1 MDIANQLEKLSQPL
15 NNVDESLVRLNE
27 TVDKLAAVMG
37 VVQEEESKGLEF
49 IKKTQKLSQIDRL
62 IQVRQ
67 QKFDKQKLSFDLKNF
82 KLIKD
87 ANLKFTKGLALT
99 TAKVQK
105 FGIDIAKSGK
115 EFAVNL
121 PKKILKSFLTIP
133 LKVSKSLIVDLPIKI
148 VKGVGSGLKKVF
160 SNAFGGIG
168 KGIGGIFKKIV
179 PLAGVLAIPSLI
191 IKQLLEVDKIFSQI
205 ATDTGLTGKN
215 LKFVQD
221 NVEQATA
228 STLAFG
234 ISLEDNAKTAAALT
248 DALGNA
254 EYVTGE
260 MIEKMSRIAKA
271 TGMSAQEAGVLAK
284 TLVKGFGAT
293 AADVESF
300 TNNMMNF
307 ASSSGVN
314 ARKVMRDISNDSNLT
329 SIYLGRGEDY
339 LMKSAVLAAKMGK
352 SLAEQNS
359 TLDAFST
366 IESSVENVAE
376 INRLTGGQLDAQK
389 MFMMFQTQDTL
400 GAMKELQKAFSNP
413 RAISMINRYP
423 GAFKSVASSLNLS
436 VADLK
441 QLDRV
446 MKDFE
451 KSSSKTSSE
460 QDAIQKALDDS
471 STIMDDIKNIALQVL
486 LPAFNNLG
494 SFLSREIK
502 PALNDMKQS
511 ASQFGRALQ
520 DAMAGET
527 TFVGKVT
534 AAFRTI
540 IEEAKPLIKSLFDEI
555 MVHLQPKI
563 NEMMDFI
570 GKKLSQII
578 SDATG
583 NLFGESAGQQEYKG
597 FIAQAEK
604 AYEAGV
610 LSENQIERIRAN
622 LENEYFMTDA
632 MDQKERDIAMKRFEE
647 VLKTF
652 DDGDVKAAQELSKS
666 LTSGGRRR
674 VPRNAKGNVYNRPT
688 LGLIG
693 EEGRSEVVIPTE
705 RIRKGMPVD
714 SSVAAE
720 LSSIGVPGFF
730 AGGRAGT
737 AGLTVNL
744 PSGANINRLVSST
757 TNTEQERALQ
767 RSQGDPEAIRRLVST
782 LEKQSA
788 DYNKGLRDQT
798 NTIHEG
804 FEQLYTAQSYGPD
817 GGPRDPDGAG
827 GGGPASPI
835 GDPRKDPFASNY
847 FKYANML
854 NNYMEVTG
862 TTVPQL
868 ISDMV
873 TILPNTLETSL
884 RTNYDKLSDA
894 TRQGIEVGTQAAWD
908 TYIETGKFE
917 KGVQAGF
924 TTGFMQAGE
933 MNKDTGLGFLQQ
945 ITGRAFAG
953 AEGMRDTDILDG
965 ANLTQAIGQ
974 TLIAMRG
981 DPDSFVGKAF
991 ADDERALYDSMQAGA
1006 DFRNAIPIH
1015 EENKKVLDE
1024 RAKQQQELA
1033 KAQMDQLVK
1042 SEQENA
1048 VFREKQNAAADALF
1062 NERKFFAEQSGAN
1075 EEQIKQIELD
1085 RIAAKAQIE
1094 ADLAKKQSDLIDKQ
1108 KEVMDAMIEQVAE
1121 ANQAVQKSQENFNKK
1136 QAYDQK
1142 GPLGKLGATA
1152 SKAFGDFGES
1162 IKSMKGLGSGA
1173 MEGAIQAFQQGKGLK
1188 DMAAS
1193 AIQGG
1198 VGKMTSTAITGAL
1211 SATPLAPFAPF
1222 IGSFLGG
1229 KAGAFA
1235 GKVLGG
1241 IFGGKAV
1248 KPKKARQ
1255 KIEDVIAGNLMGVTS
1270 QGMQLSNNFREGS
1283 AAHRVIQA
1291 NILIAGTKDPEKLYD
1306 RVSDI
1311 IYDASGIRYGRDKT
1325 QSFIQTLYGK
1335 QIKGQARTDE
1345 LNKYESEMESGIP
1358 MRAGAAGA
1366 IVSRP
1371 TVALIGEAG
1380 PEALVPLEN
1389 APGARPLNGVG
1400 GDNGELLQEIK
1411 RMNQMLGAMAN
1422 RPITLDGQR
1431 VNAVLNANNSDDI
1444 RAGIYTVNSR

>member
-1 MDIANQLEKLSQPL
+1 
-15 NNVDESLVRLNE
+15 
-27 TVDKLAAVMG
+27 
-37 VVQEEESKGLEF
+37 
-49 IKKTQKLSQIDRL
+49 
-62 IQVRQ
+62 
-67 QKFDKQKLSFDLKNF
+67 
-82 KLIKD
+82 
-87 ANLKFTKGLALT
+87 
-99 TAKVQK
+99 
-105 FGIDIAKSGK
+105 
-115 EFAVNL
+115 
-121 PKKILKSFLTIP
+121 
-133 LKVSKSLIVDLPIKI
+133 
-148 VKGVGSGLKKVF
+148 
-160 SNAFGGIG
+160 
-168 KGIGGIFKKIV
+168 
-179 PLAGVLAIPSLI
+179 
-191 IKQLLEVDKIFSQI
+191 
-205 ATDTGLTGKN
+205 
-215 LKFVQD
+215 
-221 NVEQATA
+221 
-228 STLAFG
+228 
-234 ISLEDNAKTAAALT
+234 
-248 DALGNA
+248 
-254 EYVTGE
+254 
-260 MIEKMSRIAKA
+260 
-271 TGMSAQEAGVLAK
+271 
-284 TLVKGFGAT
+284 
-293 AADVESF
+293 
-300 TNNMMNF
+300 
-307 ASSSGVN
+307 
-314 ARKVMRDISNDSNLT
+314 
-329 SIYLGRGEDY
+329 
-339 LMKSAVLAAKMGK
+339 
-352 SLAEQNS
+352 
-359 TLDAFST
+359 
-366 IESSVENVAE
+366 
-376 INRLTGGQLDAQK
+376 
-389 MFMMFQTQDTL
+389 
-400 GAMKELQKAFSNP
+400 
-413 RAISMINRYP
+413 
-423 GAFKSVASSLNLS
+423 
-436 VADLK
+436 
-441 QLDRV
+441 DRV

-511 ASQFGRALQ
+511 ASDFGGALQ
-520 DAMAGET
+520 SAMAGET

-540 IEEAKPLIKSLFDEI
+540 IEHAKPLIKSLFDEI

-597 FIAQAEK
+597 FVAQAEK

-610 LSENQIERIRAN
+610 LSENQIERIRGN
-622 LENEYFMTDA
+622 LENEYFMSDA
-632 MDQKERDIAMKRFEE
+632 MDQKERDIAMRRFEE

-652 DDGDVKAAQELSKS
+652 DDGDVTAAQELSKS

-674 VPRNAKGNVYNRPT
+674 VPSNAKGNVYNRPT

-804 FEQLYTAQSYGPD
+804 FEQLYTAQSYGSD

-835 GDPRKDPFASNY
+835 GDPRKDPFANNY

-953 AEGMRDTDILDG
+953 AEGMRDSDILDG

-974 TLIAMRG
+974 TLIAMQG
-981 DPDSFVGKAF
+981 DKDSFVGKAF
-991 ADDERALYDSMQAGA
+991 TEDAEAAAAQQKEA
-1006 DFRNAIPIH
+1006 FEFKNAIEIH
-1015 EENKKVLDE
+1015 EANKEDLYKKSQDRNKLFDLHIEENRK
-1024 RAKQQQELA
+1024 LA
-1033 KAQMDQLVK
+1033 
-1042 SEQENA
+1042 EQ
-1048 VFREKQNAAADALF
+1048 REVEKAAA
-1062 NERKFFAEQSGAN
+1062 Q
-1075 EEQIKQIELD
+1075 KQHD
-1085 RIAAKAQIE
+1085 
-1094 ADLAKKQSDLIDKQ
+1094 
-1108 KEVMDAMIEQVAE
+1108 DAM
-1121 ANQAVQKSQENFNKK
+1121 
-1136 QAYDQK
+1136 
-1142 GPLGKLGATA
+1142 
-1152 SKAFGDFGES
+1152 
-1162 IKSMKGLGSGA
+1162 
-1173 MEGAIQAFQQGKGLK
+1173 
-1188 DMAAS
+1188 
-1193 AIQGG
+1193 
-1198 VGKMTSTAITGAL
+1198 
-1211 SATPLAPFAPF
+1211 
-1222 IGSFLGG
+1222 
-1229 KAGAFA
+1229 
-1235 GKVLGG
+1235 
-1241 IFGGKAV
+1241 
-1248 KPKKARQ
+1248 
-1255 KIEDVIAGNLMGVTS
+1255 
-1270 QGMQLSNNFREGS
+1270 
-1283 AAHRVIQA
+1283 
-1291 NILIAGTKDPEKLYD
+1291 
-1306 RVSDI
+1306 
-1311 IYDASGIRYGRDKT
+1311 
-1325 QSFIQTLYGK
+1325 
-1335 QIKGQARTDE
+1335 
-1345 LNKYESEMESGIP
+1345 
-1358 MRAGAAGA
+1358 
-1366 IVSRP
+1366 
-1371 TVALIGEAG
+1371 
-1380 PEALVPLEN
+1380 
-1389 APGARPLNGVG
+1389 
-1400 GDNGELLQEIK
+1400 
-1411 RMNQMLGAMAN
+1411 
-1422 RPITLDGQR
+1422 
-1431 VNAVLNANNSDDI
+1431 
-1444 RAGIYTVNSR
+1444 